1 MTEAA
6 LSIVLHAGVLL
17 LLFGGQML
25 SIFFFL
31 RGYTQSGA
39 SESQDVCMFSF
50 HRYFQT
56 PHSKV
61 LNNVL

>member
-6 LSIVLHAGVLL
+6 LSIVLHAEVLL

-25 SIFFFL
+25 LIFFL

-39 SESQDVCMFSF
+39 AESQDVCMFSF